1 MSLKY
6 QFQFIQAMRN
16 HFNSK
21 GFLDVLTPP
30 VTENPGMETHIHP
43 FELYSINS
51 GKRTNKFLHTSPEF
65 FMKELLAKEEFDN
78 IFTINYCFRDEPKS
92 PIHRPQFLMC
102 EWYRKNEQY
111 GVIKDD
117 VIDLVTDLSKKSREL
132 GLPVKESFNKSD
144 FQKTTVSELFQSIL
158 KIQILDF
165 LETKEL
171 KKLIEK
177 DFKNVPLPISDCSW
191 DDYFFLL
198 LLNEIEPVIAKE
210 KAIFID
216 EYPAPLAA
224 LSTLKPSDAR
234 VCQRFELYIRGV
246 EIANCF
252 NELTNF
258 KTQKDRFS
266 FQAKEKKEIYNYSLP
281 NPKRFLKVIENG
293 YPSSSGIALGI
304 ERLFASLIETDSIF
318 FD

>member
-16 HFNSK
+16 HFVSK

-51 GKRTNKFLHTSPEF
+51 SKRTNSFLHTSPEF
-65 FMKELLAKEEFDN
+65 FMKELLSKEEFDK
-78 IFTINYCFRDEPKS
+78 IFTITYCFRDEQAS

-102 EWYRKNEQY
+102 EWYRKHENY
-111 GVIKDD
+111 SSIKED
-117 VIDLVTDLSKKSREL
+117 VIDLTVDLSQRAQAL
-132 GLPVKESFNKSD
+132 AMPVKEKFQKSD
-144 FQKTTVSELFQSIL
+144 FQTATVRELFIDIL
-158 KIQILDF
+158 NIDILNF
-165 LETKEL
+165 LNTKEL

-177 DFKNVPLPISDCSW
+177 NFKSVPLPNTDCTW

-198 LLNEIEPVIAKE
+198 FLNEIEPIIAKE
-210 KAIFID
+210 KAIFVD

-224 LSTLKPSDAR
+224 LSTLKPEDKR
-234 VCQRFELYIRGV
+234 VCQRFELFIRGV

-252 NELTNF
+252 NELTDYNS
-258 KTQKDRFS
+258 QKERFEL
-266 FQAKEKKEIYNYSLP
+266 QAFEKKEAYNYTLP
-281 NPKRFLKVIENG
+281 SPKRFLKVIEDG
-293 YPSSSGIALGI
+293 YPNSSGIALGI
-304 ERLFASLIETDSIF
+304 ERLFASIVKSEKIF